1 MLLILT
7 RISRVINKFLSVSHA
22 LVDMFAHIVID
33 CDISTS
39 PSDHC
44 CHQSSVSIAIRH
56 LACVYFSTHD
66 YFSSVLWLEKMRKQK
81 VVVDVWKM
89 VFSSC
94 SYLALAFVAY
104 ILLKLV
110 YACFWLPNYLR
121 KQEESPLLEQAED
134 VDAGGAPSEEE
145 DKKNV
150 WNFSAFIVFIYLNFS

>member
-1 MLLILT
+1 
-7 RISRVINKFLSVSHA
+7 
-22 LVDMFAHIVID
+22 
-33 CDISTS
+33 
-39 PSDHC
+39 
-44 CHQSSVSIAIRH
+44 
-56 LACVYFSTHD
+56 
-66 YFSSVLWLEKMRKQK
+66 MRKQK

-150 WNFSAFIVFIYLNFS
+150 